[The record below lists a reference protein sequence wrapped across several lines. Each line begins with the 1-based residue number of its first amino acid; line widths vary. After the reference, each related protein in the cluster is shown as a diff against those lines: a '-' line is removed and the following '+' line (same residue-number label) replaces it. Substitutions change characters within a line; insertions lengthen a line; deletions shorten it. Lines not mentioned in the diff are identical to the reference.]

1 MVGRSASASV
11 ISIPGSVGVKATEI
25 SAPPG
30 WALLQR
36 QLIGAINMAAP
47 LMLKKYTEPGGV
59 PYYADAVDD
68 LYELFYN
75 WGLFYAIGGDDKMLD
90 RALQQWNAITRFSDD
105 NLVSRVHPRFTPQ
118 IHNEYYNST
127 EWHHQ
132 GEGNML
138 FYDFG
143 VANPAISENVRRA
156 KRFASMFMGQDP
168 KVPNYDLR
176 HRIFRSPV
184 QTSLGPL
191 LHATPEMA
199 QMLLL
204 GREWERNRY
213 YGVRASLYPVF
224 KDLEPGWHNEAKR
237 KEEIVGW
244 VDKIVLSGDVP
255 QSMCATAL
263 ITNAYLYTGEEKY
276 RQWVLEYVDGW
287 MDRMRRNDGIM
298 PDNVGPMGK
307 VGEHRGGQWWGG
319 YYGWNSRF
327 SLQMFHG
334 LIVGAECALLLTGD
348 FGYLAL
354 LRSQIELLM
363 NNAITRDDGQLLLP
377 HRYGPDG
384 WEEFRPFR
392 IVDLVH
398 LWHASMDPGD
408 YELIQRLRE
417 GDKKRD
423 WNHVEACGEKNNQ
436 EGNSEYARFQFY
448 DGDNPDWPDKI
459 MRAELQYV
467 LATLGSMRG
476 DVRDVD
482 TIIADNREPA
492 NPVVTKGL
500 TQMTMGAPHSVY
512 NGGLLRAMVRYFDP
526 DGPRPGL
533 PEDVAALVD
542 VLKPERMGVQLVNV
556 SRTKTRNLIVQAGA
570 FGEHQFTELK
580 YQEGSQGGLSRSS
593 QEMDDLVREGRAVP
607 PEAVYLVQQHAR
619 LPKEDMTRPERVV
632 PVDSKYF
639 AVELPPSTAIRLDIG
654 MRRFVNRPSYAF
666 PWHGNK
672 IPVPFQ

>member
-1 MVGRSASASV
+1 MVARNDSANV
-11 ISIPGSVGVKATEI
+11 ISTLGLVSVKATEI
-25 SAPPG
+25 TAPPG
-30 WALLQR
+30 WAYLQR
-36 QLIGAINMAAP
+36 QLIDAINMAAP
-47 LMLKKYTEPGGV
+47 LMLKKYTRPGGV
-59 PYYADAVDD
+59 PYYVDSVDD

-75 WGLFYAIGGDDKMLD
+75 WGLFYTIGGDDKLLD
-90 RALQQWNAITRFSDD
+90 LALQQWDAITRFSAD
-105 NLVSRVHPRFTPQ
+105 NVTSHVHPRFTPE

-132 GEGNML
+132 SEGNML

-156 KRFASMFMGQDP
+156 KQFAAMFMGEDSR
-168 KVPNYDLR
+168 VPNYDLQ
-176 HRIFRSPV
+176 HRIFRSPF

-191 LHATPEMA
+191 LHAGPEMV
-199 QMLLL
+199 QTLLL
-204 GREWERNRY
+204 GREWEHDRY
-213 YGVRASLYPVF
+213 YGVRASLYPVV
-224 KDLEPGWHNEAKR
+224 KDLEPDWHKESKR
-237 KEEIVGW
+237 KKEIVRW

-263 ITNAYLYTGEEKY
+263 VTNAYLYTGEEKY

-298 PDNVGPMGK
+298 PDNVGPTGK
-307 VGEHRGGQWWGG
+307 IGEHRGGQWWGG
-319 YYGWNSRF
+319 HYGWNSRF
-327 SLQMFHG
+327 SPGIMFNG

-363 NNAITRDDGQLLLP
+363 SKAITSNDGQLLLP
-377 HRYGPDG
+377 HRYGANG
-384 WEEFRPFR
+384 WEAFRPFR

-408 YELIQRLRE
+408 YQQITRLRE
-417 GDKKRD
+417 GDKRRD
-423 WNHVEACGEKNNQ
+423 WNHVEPFGEKNNR
-436 EGNSEYARFQFY
+436 EGNSEYARFQYY
-448 DGDNPDWPDKI
+448 DGHNPDWPDKI

-467 LATLGSMRG
+467 LATLESMHS
-476 DVRDVD
+476 DFRDVD

-500 TQMTMGAPHSVY
+500 TQMTMGAPHSIY
-512 NGGLLRAMVRYFDP
+512 NGGLLRATVRYFDA

-533 PEDVAALVD
+533 PEDVAAFVD
-542 VLKPERMGVQLVNV
+542 ALKRNRTGIQLVNV

-580 YQEGSQGGLSRSS
+580 YQEGSQDGLSGSVKKWSRSS
-593 QEMDDLVREGRAVP
+593 QTMHDLDREGRP
-607 PEAVYLVQQHAR
+607 MEN
-619 LPKEDMTRPERVV
+619 MTRTERLVSI
-632 PVDSKYF
+632 DSKYF

-654 MRRFVNRPSYAF
+654 MHRFVNRPSYAL
-666 PWHGNK
+666 PWHSHA
-672 IPVPFQ
+672 